1 MATLISAQSQRPLS
15 PICTHTRPKPA
26 YEGGDRHS
34 EPCAGMP
41 VPPTRHANVIND
53 LHAVAGAIDRLTEV
67 IEQSIEVQDRQTAR
81 IGRAIDRTGGVG
93 FDET

>member
-15 PICTHTRPKPA
+15 PISTHTQPKLA

-41 VPPTRHANVIND
+41 APPTRHANVID
-53 LHAVAGAIDRLTEV
+53 GLHAGAIDRLTEV

-81 IGRAIDRTGGVG
+81 IGRTIDRTGGVG